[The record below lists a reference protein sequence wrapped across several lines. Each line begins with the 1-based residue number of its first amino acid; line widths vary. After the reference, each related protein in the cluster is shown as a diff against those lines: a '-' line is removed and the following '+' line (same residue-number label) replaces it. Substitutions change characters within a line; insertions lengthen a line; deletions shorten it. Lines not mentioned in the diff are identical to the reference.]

1 VPNPCILDIYQHTP
15 SNFIAEHFK
24 EREERLRKILE
35 FWQATKRIVFS
46 LLLTASFL
54 IFYLL
59 SKLNE
64 ALSMLN

>member
-1 VPNPCILDIYQHTP
+1 MPNPCMLDIHQGTHN
-15 SNFIAEHFK
+15 NFIVEHFK
-24 EREERLRKILE
+24 EREERLGKIIE
-35 FWQATKRIVFS
+35 FWQVTKRIVLS

-59 SKLNE
+59 SKLSE

>member
-1 VPNPCILDIYQHTP
+1 MPDPCMLDIYQHTH

-24 EREERLRKILE
+24 EREEKLAKIIE
-35 FWQATKRIVFS
+35 FWQITKRIVLS

-59 SKLNE
+59 SKLSE

>member
-1 VPNPCILDIYQHTP
+1 MPNPRMLDIYQDTH
-15 SNFIAEHFK
+15 SSFIAEHFK
-24 EREERLRKILE
+24 EREERLRKIIE
-35 FWQATKRIVFS
+35 FRQVIKRIVFS

-64 ALSMLN
+64 ALAMLN

>member
-1 VPNPCILDIYQHTP
+1 MTNLCMMDIYLQIH

-24 EREERLRKILE
+24 ERERKLRKIIE
-35 FWQATKRIVFS
+35 FWQVTKRAVYG

-64 ALSMLN
+64 ALSMLY